1 MRKGARFLVE
11 KTVWIRTRDIDWGM
25 AEFGGNSEMDATP
38 LALNEVQLIF
48 GPVVGYLLL
57 M

>member
-1 MRKGARFLVE
+1 MIVIYFFTAKGAKGRERRLGLGAWVGGLG
-11 KTVWIRTRDIDWGM
+11 WGLGLG
-25 AEFGGNSEMDATP
+25 A
-38 LALNEVQLIF
+38 EVQLIF